1 VVSQKITSL
10 NVAAKTCLC
19 STGTGVEVMRF
30 KRSPKLEHATSPW
43 AIKRIAKRQLT
54 NENADIYGKRLTEE
68 AQILKKLSHPNIVG
82 FRNYSM
88 LADGRLC
95 LAMEDVHK
103 SLGDILEERFE
114 SCLGP
119 LPVEPTMKMVLD
131 VAQALEYLHT
141 KALLLHGDLKS
152 FNVLVKR
159 EFEVCKLCDFGVSLP
174 LDVEGFVDTDK
185 CPDAQYIGTPLW
197 SAPEVFEEEI
207 ELITSKCDMFS
218 FGLVIYETM
227 ALIPPHTQNLY
238 SAEHKSVVSLNDT
251 VGGKKDYDENGDSII
266 VLDDSAD
273 LEPTTKNQSLTEC
286 YGKRPA
292 IPDNVADMKEYE
304 QIIEIF
310 FICTCEEADERPSA
324 SDLVKA
330 LNF

>member
-1 VVSQKITSL
+1 
-10 NVAAKTCLC
+10 
-19 STGTGVEVMRF
+19 MRF
-30 KRSPKLEHATSPW
+30 KRSPKLENVTSPW
-43 AIKRIAKRQLT
+43 AIKRIAKRQLN

-88 LADGRLC
+88 MADGRLC
-95 LAMEDVHK
+95 LAMEDMQK

-114 SCLGP
+114 SSLGP
-119 LPVEPTMKMVLD
+119 LPVEPTMKMVVD

-141 KALLLHGDLKS
+141 KAFLLHGDLKS

-159 EFEVCKLCDFGVSLP
+159 EFEICKLCDFGVSLP
-174 LDVEGFVDTDK
+174 LDAEGFIDTEK
-185 CPDAQYIGTPLW
+185 CPEAQYVGTPLW

-207 ELITSKCDMFS
+207 ELITSKCDIFS
-218 FGLVIYETM
+218 FGMVIYEAM
-227 ALIPPHTQNLY
+227 ALIPPHTQSLHSEENN
-238 SAEHKSVVSLNDT
+238 KSVVSLDDT

-273 LEPTTKNQSLTEC
+273 MSVASNNKTLTEC

-292 IPDNVADMKEYE
+292 IPDTVADMKEYE
-304 QIIEIF
+304 QIIELF
-310 FICTCEEADERPSA
+310 FICTCEESDERPSA
-324 SDLVKA
+324 ADLVEA
-330 LNF
+330 LKV